1 MASGTAGYNAAA
13 YGDNGWN
20 DGAIISES
28 GIAATTALGSEQASG
43 GATINQVGY
52 DNLRLSVSDLSEN
65 VTGTAS
71 VNTITGIAATTALGT
86 EEASGG
92 ATINQVGYD
101 NLRLSVSDLS
111 QNISGTA
118 TVNTITGVNS
128 TTSTGNVR
136 LWSLVNTTS
145 GGTETWTTGIAN

>member
-1 MASGTAGYNAAA
+1 MASGTAGYNAGA
-13 YGDNGWN
+13 YGDNGWD
-20 DGAIISES
+20 DGAVFAES
-28 GIAATTALGSEQASG
+28 GIAAPL
-43 GATINQVGY
+43 
-52 DNLRLSVSDLSEN
+52 
-65 VTGTAS
+65 
-71 VNTITGIAATTALGT
+71 ALGT